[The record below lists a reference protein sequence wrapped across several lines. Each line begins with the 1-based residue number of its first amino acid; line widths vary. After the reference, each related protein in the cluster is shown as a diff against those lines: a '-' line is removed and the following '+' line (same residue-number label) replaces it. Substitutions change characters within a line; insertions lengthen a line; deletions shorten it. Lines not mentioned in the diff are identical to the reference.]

1 MTLFTFYFHAFLRA
15 SAAVVFEGFGY
26 SWRVLIGSRKYLS
39 VGCCPAV
46 AVVSVAAGDRS
57 PCPPIVTCPISGSI
71 TAAGDWR
78 VAVVP
83 SVRVPRCSSRCLS
96 LLLAPGTLQ
105 QLGHLSH
112 TTTIPTTTAA
122 PYINISASL
131 SS

>member
-15 SAAVVFEGFGY
+15 SAAVLQGFGFC
-26 SWRVLIGSRKYLS
+26 WRVLTGSRKYLS
-39 VGCCPAV
+39 VGGLWLL
-46 AVVSVAAGDRS
+46 SVLPGDRWALSSDCNLYPS
-57 PCPPIVTCPISGSI
+57 PDPSLQLETGEVRRR
-71 TAAGDWR
+71 A
-78 VAVVP
+78 VP
-83 SVRVPRCSSRCLS
+83 SVRVPRCSSRWLS

-122 PYINISASL
+122 PYVNISASL